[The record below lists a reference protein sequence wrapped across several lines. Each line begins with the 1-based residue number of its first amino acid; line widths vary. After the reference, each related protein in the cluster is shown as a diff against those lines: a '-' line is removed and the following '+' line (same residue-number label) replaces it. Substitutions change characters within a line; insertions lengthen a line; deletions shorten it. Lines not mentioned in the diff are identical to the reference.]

1 KLLAV
6 LLSTLMLA
14 ACGGGDDN
22 GSAPTPT
29 PTPTPTVVI
38 LDSFG
43 RTVFDSNTG
52 GGGSDGVGGGDAGAD
67 GSAGDGAPIVNG
79 TVTIIDASNKSVT
92 AKTDAIGYYRA
103 KVTGFTPPLVAKVV
117 KTDGN
122 VRYSLNIKPIVAN
135 KFITLNITSLTDKIA
150 SDVAIA
156 GGKAGAAQL
165 TPQIVAANTAAI
177 ATATNSLASQFS
189 TVITKAGLDI
199 AKFDPLGAPF
209 VANHTGFDNVL
220 DNAVL
225 TKTPTGATVIA
236 VAPVYIPPAS
246 VIPVE
251 KPSTLVA
258 LPGTWEQTSTAAGST
273 PDVEIVPGS
282 DVPPSQAAL
291 TDFYWVSTYLNMQAD
306 KLNAEDSNFKISF
319 SNITMSSTGFSFVFN
334 GVGTGSSAGS
344 SSTMNVR
351 ISISNYVGCGSC
363 GVGTSVKFDYSA
375 TSSGSYTFN
384 GATVPMATETSTGS
398 VSYLRKS

>member
-1 KLLAV
+1 MKLLAV
-6 LLSTLMLA
+6 ILSTLMLA

-52 GGGSDGVGGGDAGAD
+52 GGSDGVGGGDAGAD
-67 GSAGDGAPIVNG
+67 GTAGDGAPIVNG
-79 TVTIIDASNKSVT
+79 TVTVTDANNKSVT

-156 GGKAGAAQL
+156 GGKTGAAQL

-177 ATATNSLASQFS
+177 TTAINKLASQFS
-189 TVITKAGLDI
+189 TIITKAGLDI
-199 AKFDPLGAPF
+199 AKFDPLSAPF
-209 VANHTGFDNVL
+209 VANRTGLDNVL

-225 TKTPTGATVIA
+225 TKTATGATEIA
-236 VAPVYIPPAS
+236 VVPVYIPPAS

-258 LPGTWEQTSTAAGST
+258 LTGTWEQTSTSTGST

-291 TDFYWVSTYLNMQAD
+291 TDYYWVSTYLNMQAD
-306 KLNAEDSNFKISF
+306 KLNAGNSSYRISF
-319 SNITMSSTGFSFVFN
+319 SNIKMSATGFSFVYN
-334 GVGTGSSAGS
+334 GVGIGSSTGS
-344 SSTMNVR
+344 SSTMNV
-351 ISISNYVGCGSC
+351 SINFSNYVGCGSC
-363 GVGTSVKFDYSA
+363 GTGTSVKFNYA
-375 TSSGSYTFN
+375 TTSNGSYTF
-384 GATVPMATETSTGS
+384 GGSTVPMATETSTGS